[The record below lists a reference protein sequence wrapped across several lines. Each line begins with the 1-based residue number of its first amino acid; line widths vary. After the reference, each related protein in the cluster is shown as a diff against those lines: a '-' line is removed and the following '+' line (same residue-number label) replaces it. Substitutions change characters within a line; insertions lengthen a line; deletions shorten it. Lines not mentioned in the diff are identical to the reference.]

1 MAIEKT
7 NRRTKKSE
15 RARVRKEAKK
25 LLPQAT
31 LRNYR
36 SSASKMR
43 LVLDLIRG
51 KDVHAAVRVLHF
63 SNKRVSEPLLKLL
76 RSAMANADD
85 LGFDVERMAISQA
98 FVNEGRTLNRWRP
111 RAQGRATRIRK
122 RSCHTTIVLGETA
135 ETAET
140 AEAGE

>member
-1 MAIEKT
+1 MSVVKT
-7 NRRTKKSE
+7 EGRRVKKSE
-15 RARVRKEAKK
+15 RARLRKEAKK
-25 LLPQAT
+25 TQPQAT

-43 LVLDLIRG
+43 LVVDQIRG
-51 KDVHAAVRVLHF
+51 LGVAEAVRILHF
-63 SNKRVSEPLLKLL
+63 SNKRAAEPLLKLL
-76 RSAMANADD
+76 RSAMANADE
-85 LGFDVERMAISQA
+85 LGFDVERMTVAQA

-122 RSCHTTIVLGETA
+122 RSCHTTIILGE
-135 ETAET
+135 

>member
-1 MAIEKT
+1 MSVVKT
-7 NRRTKKSE
+7 EGRRVKKSE
-15 RARVRKEAKK
+15 RARLRKEAKK
-25 LLPQAT
+25 TQPQAT

-43 LVLDLIRG
+43 LVVDQIRG
-51 KDVHAAVRVLHF
+51 LGVAEAVRILHF
-63 SNKRVSEPLLKLL
+63 SNKRAAEPLLKLL
-76 RSAMANADD
+76 RSAMANADE
-85 LGFDVERMAISQA
+85 LGFDVERLTVAQA

-122 RSCHTTIVLGETA
+122 RSCHTTIILGE
-135 ETAET
+135 

>member
-1 MAIEKT
+1 MSVVKT
-7 NRRTKKSE
+7 EGRRIKKSE

-25 LLPQAT
+25 ALPQAT

-43 LVLDLIRG
+43 LCIDLIRG
-51 KDVHAAVRVLHF
+51 KDVQEAVRVLHF

-76 RSAMANADD
+76 RSAMANADEF
-85 LGFDVERMAISQA
+85 GFDVERLTVQQA

-122 RSCHTTIVLGETA
+122 RSCHTTIVLGE
-135 ETAET
+135 

>member
-7 NRRTKKSE
+7 NRRIKKSE

-135 ETAET
+135 E
-140 AEAGE
+140 AGE